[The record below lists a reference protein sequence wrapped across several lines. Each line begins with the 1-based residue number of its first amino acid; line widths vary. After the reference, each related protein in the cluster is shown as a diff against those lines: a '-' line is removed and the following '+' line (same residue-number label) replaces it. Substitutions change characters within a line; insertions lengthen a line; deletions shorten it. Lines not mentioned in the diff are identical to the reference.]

1 LSFAGALLATGGAL
15 YHFHFWFNGCVLKL
29 LPCLLLSALTLCLI
43 RALLKAHQHSQKLLT
58 APSDNFPMVNHFF
71 TYLKSRLDGY
81 EKNLNL
87 VHAMSF
93 LFIF

>member
-1 LSFAGALLATGGAL
+1 LATGGAL

-58 APSDNFPMVNHFF
+58 APSDNFPMVNHFLLPSS
-71 TYLKSRLDGY
+71 TDGY
-81 EKNLNL
+81 EKKLSL
-87 VHAMSF
+87 AFGMTCVF
-93 LFIF
+93 YLKERK